1 MKTESQ
7 KWIGALF
14 DTLIGIIGPIVAGI
28 LFGAFLLWL
37 WRMVT

>member
-1 MKTESQ
+1 MKTERQ
-7 KWIGALF
+7 KWIDALF
-14 DTLIGIIGPIVAGI
+14 DTLIVIIGPIVAGI